1 MAIFYEKGMRPD
13 TDGPILSKS
22 IVNPIKIIQTSDT
35 SIEITVET
43 MNMSEDPIYYQVSY
57 KEKTDLAPQLLSP
70 NPTTDT
76 FNIAGLKRSGIYTI
90 EITAFFSGDTSA
102 QNLPLKTTYTMDEEI
117 AGGTILGNIT
127 DPINVTRSSNG
138 GYLTLSSKIIDDAK
152 NTVATRSFD
161 AIVLPTS
168 TNTSLPGGKNKA
180 PSYQEKYYAFGT
192 SIIFSAAVNGGN
204 AGGGIGFFT
213 DDRANVGYYLIL
225 DTTVAAGSN
234 SRQAV
239 KWIKMESGKNTITTL
254 NSTTEAGLLAGEV
267 YNIDIRVKIK
277 EFNIEMTAYIN
288 GAQITAY
295 DKTYYNAS
303 TKKVSKIVAPTNK
316 ITLVCTQGKVFFDYA
331 YGKEIDEPYYSD
343 VSRIINR
350 YTGKFANDLIDT
362 VFGEINFKENEVSNT
377 GKEYIDEFG
386 NTVREIRKYDVQ
398 YNTPAHP
405 IGWDNSTQ
413 PAASILAQDWN
424 NFSSKVWVL
433 NNASTTIALSDGSQ
447 SSFGLFGNAINDSG
461 TSLVYNTGDDSDY
474 GINNPAV
481 FETVWIQRNE
491 DAEALGE
498 WIKTNIINKGKI
510 VTMSVF
516 GNPLVQLG
524 DIISI
529 KHAYQKFDG
538 SEALIVTNITH
549 SFTNGLQTELTCRT
563 I

>member
-1 MAIFYEKGMRPD
+1 M
-13 TDGPILSKS
+13 
-22 IVNPIKIIQTSDT
+22 
-35 SIEITVET
+35 
-43 MNMSEDPIYYQVSY
+43 
-57 KEKTDLAPQLLSP
+57 APQLLSP

-76 FNIAGLKRSGIYTI
+76 FNITGLTRSGIYTI
-90 EITAFFSGDTSA
+90 EVTAFFTGDSGG
-102 QNLPLKTTYTMDEEI
+102 QNLPLITTYTMDQQI

-127 DPINVTRSSNG
+127 DPINIKRSSNG
-138 GYLTLSSKIIDDAK
+138 GYLTLSSKTSNDTST
-152 NTVATRSFD
+152 TVATRSFD

-168 TNTSLPGGKNKA
+168 TPTSLPGGKNTA

-192 SIIFSAAVNGGN
+192 SIIFSAAVDGGN

-213 DDRANVGYYLIL
+213 DDRANVGYYLML

-239 KWIKMESGKNTITTL
+239 KWIKLEGGKNTVQVL
-254 NSTTEAGLLAGEV
+254 NSTTEAGLLAGEI
-267 YNIDIRVKIK
+267 YNVDIRVKIK
-277 EFNIEMTAYIN
+277 EFKIEMTAYIN

-295 DKTYYNAS
+295 DKTYYNTG
-303 TKKVSKIVAPTNK
+303 TKKVSKLVVPTNK
-316 ITLVCTQGKVFFDYA
+316 ITLFCTQGKIFFDYA

-350 YTGKFANDLIDT
+350 YTGKFANDLIET
-362 VFGEINFKENEVSNT
+362 TFGEINFKENSVENS

-398 YNTPAHP
+398 YSAPAHP

-424 NFSSKVWVL
+424 NFSSRVWVL
-433 NNASTTIALSDGSQ
+433 NNSSTTIALSDGSQ

-481 FETVWIQRNE
+481 FETVWIQRAE

-510 VTMSVF
+510 ITMSVF

-524 DIISI
+524 DIISV
-529 KHAYQKFDG
+529 KHIYQKFDG
-538 SEALIVTNITH
+538 SEALIVTDISH